1 MGKTVA
7 VNDFVFCGAFEHGH
21 MMADAFVVGKNFF

>member
-1 MGKTVA
+1 MRKFVA
-7 VNDFVFCGAFEHGH
+7 VDDFVFGGAFEHGH